1 MDDDDYFLYNLIV
14 KIAGGGGGGKNL
26 NLGCFHWK
34 CQEVLVGL
42 QGS

>member
-14 KIAGGGGGGKNL
+14 KIAGGGGVDL
-26 NLGCFHWK
+26 NLQCFHWK